1 MGTAIFTFR
10 PNICLANEIY
20 EKVVSKN
27 AENQAPEAQKYKH
40 CLGALSG
47 GSPPDPQTSLHFPNS
62 LPPSYRLKI
71 CLANEI
77 YEKVVSKNAENQAP
91 EAQKYKHCLGALS
104 GGG

>member
-1 MGTAIFTFR
+1 
-10 PNICLANEIY
+10 
-20 EKVVSKN
+20 
-27 AENQAPEAQKYKH
+27 
-40 CLGALSG
+40 LSG

-104 GGG
+104 GGSPPRSTNQFTLSQFTAP